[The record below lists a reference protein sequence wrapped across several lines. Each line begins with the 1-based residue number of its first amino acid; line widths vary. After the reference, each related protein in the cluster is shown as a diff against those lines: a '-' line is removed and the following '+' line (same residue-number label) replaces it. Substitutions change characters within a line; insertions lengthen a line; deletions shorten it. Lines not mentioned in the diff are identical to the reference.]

1 MAKKFVKVTGLNKVF
16 DVSTD
21 NATLDTTKLKASV
34 STNANEYSILYIT
47 ATAADEVYG
56 YKAGTTYTWSRGMLI
71 GNNTVSLI
79 DGSNGISGA
88 ASAEE
93 VYNTFSDMMVSFQE
107 LGQYINEARTTVLD
121 SSSDNK
127 AYLLGHEEQD
137 TTADTLSNSS
147 VYMQNGKLYS
157 NDKEVLT
164 DHKYR
169 PISVNGAAKIAS
181 DSSDTLDISA
191 GTNISLEY
199 TTDKKL
205 VISSTST
212 ETSHDVSIT
221 GDVEAPQI
229 SISGTATAFNTT
241 IKNGAVT
248 LDKLADSVKN
258 GEVESGESNLVT
270 GGTVYDAIQNQVGAA
285 VQYLGT
291 VSSVAELLGKTTAG
305 YGDFARATAAFDM
318 NDSSVHVGDMIILDA
333 SSKTAY
339 ASEANW
345 NVVHG
350 ENDSWREVKVNGT
363 QKIASNNSQALDVS
377 AGSNISLNYTNNKL
391 VIAAT
396 NTDEKTTETGHY
408 TPSTKK
414 TTYGDANDF
423 SANVISKIA
432 VDSKG
437 HIISDS
443 VATKNIDAFIGGENI
458 LRCSAKPRFTTE
470 NHENS
475 WNFGEYV
482 NITLDGTFTDH
493 TYDTFELACPANG
506 SREPV
511 DVIFISNTNE
521 GICQTISADYFNTF
535 IDEFVNRYDG
545 YNNKE
550 ESYIPI
556 TFSFYCK
563 VFSSTT
569 TITYIPCLNID
580 SDFHEQTATI
590 GDTWRKV
597 SMTGFYKLPRL
608 KELANWIGLG
618 YVQNNTLNGLLVACP
633 MVTFGRYD
641 VDWKENPLDS
651 KSDIVG
657 IGNLLRN
664 SQFNYVSGNVD
675 YYYYIEDPKTF
686 ELKDLLKNECVFEN
700 NNAMPGIES
709 LESTDIYSAVLG
721 IEPSI
726 TKGFI
731 YRETSDLFSTISTHS
746 GLMDYNGNPNTK
758 IPVSMSIWVYS
769 LNSDISVTLMPV
781 VFSNTALFAPVTYTT
796 VKAQT
801 WTRLTRTIYISANQ
815 TAAAGN
821 VLLGGILAKSNDG
834 TSDVKFALP
843 MVTFGSTPST
853 WFPSAYDIFS
863 EINSVSSSASSALST
878 ANDAQTTA
886 NTAASTA
893 STANSTANSAL
904 SAVNNKVSKSGDTMT
919 GALAM
924 SGNDINSVDTI
935 YVNNINTYND
945 TNDEVSFNS
954 LAHLCSGARLCG
966 ATLDMEDGKITNAT
980 NIYTQQL
987 LPYEGNDFLRI
998 GSAYF
1003 PNGFHNGDSKF
1014 YTSSQLMQ
1022 GDGNPRTIETT
1033 LTDSDNIPT
1042 SSAIKKLK
1050 VGGRNLVKGTSNLTI
1065 ATTSSAS
1072 TGTFRLFG
1080 SAAISTISTTL
1091 HGETVAAIQI
1101 VTSGSAGGFC
1111 QDNFNQYI
1119 VGQNYTVSFWA
1130 KTNKIGTIKFLAGA
1144 NGTITRPFGD
1154 EILYTFTTTD
1164 WEFVSHTF
1172 TNYQGQDNNNDSILY
1187 INNAI
1192 SNSTVIVAHVKI
1204 ELGDRATDW
1213 TPALEDV
1220 GCTTDII
1227 DTTGTYTYTDYEGN
1241 TYTVPDIKMAGR
1253 IQLSSPTKGHAAG
1266 GIIQFGDAYNGR
1278 CYIAEGNYKGKMGDS
1293 DCLVIGCGESLT
1305 FIGDDQSY
1313 PSIVLSNESTTTTA
1327 QLRNMDKY
1335 SVGSATATAY
1345 SWAPSTF
1352 TTNYGS
1358 SNFQYLFGHT
1368 ATSLTVTIGTS
1379 TYFNNNIQY
1388 LLIQQTTNTCNITLS
1403 GTNVKTKGNIT
1414 SFTVAAGQSIEFS
1427 CLYVNGYN
1435 YVTYTIFG

>member
-21 NATLDTTKLKASV
+21 NATLDTAKLKASV

-157 NDKEVLT
+157 DDKEVLT

-169 PISVNGAAKIAS
+169 PISVNGAAKITS
-181 DSSDTLDISA
+181 DSSDVLDISA

-241 IKNGAVT
+241 IKNGTVT

-291 VSSVAELLGKTTAG
+291 VSSVADLLGKTTAG

-339 ASEANW
+339 ATEANW
-345 NVVHG
+345 NIVHG
-350 ENDSWREVKVNGT
+350 ETDSWREVKVNGT

-414 TTYGDANDF
+414 TTYGDSNDF

-437 HIISDS
+437 HIISDL

-493 TYDTFELACPANG
+493 TYDTYKLACPANG
-506 SREPV
+506 SRELV
-511 DVIFISNTNE
+511 DAIYINNNNG

-535 IDEFVNRYDG
+535 IDEFVNRFDG
-545 YNNKE
+545 HNDKE

-563 VFSSTT
+563 TFDGTT
-569 TITYIPCLNID
+569 SITYIPCLNID
-580 SDFHEQTATI
+580 SDFHEQTAYI
-590 GDTWRKV
+590 GNTWRKV
-597 SMTGFYKLPRL
+597 SMTGFYKLPLL

-618 YVQNNTLNGLLVACP
+618 YVQNNTTKVLLVACP

-664 SQFNYVSGNVD
+664 SQFNYESGNVD
-675 YYYYIEDPKTF
+675 YYYYIEDPTTF
-686 ELKDLLKNECVFEN
+686 ELKDLLKNACEFEH

-709 LESTDIYSAVLG
+709 LESSDIYSAVLG
-721 IEPSI
+721 IESSI

-769 LNSDISVTLMPV
+769 LSSDISVTLMPV
-781 VFSNTALFAPVTYTT
+781 VFSNTNLFAPVTYTT
-796 VKAQT
+796 VKAET

-815 TAAAGN
+815 TAAAGK
-821 VLLGGILAKSNDG
+821 VLLGGILAKSNSNA

-853 WFPSAYDIFS
+853 WFPSAYDIFN

-878 ANDAQTTA
+878 AKAAQTTA
-886 NTAASTA
+886 NSASSIA

-904 SAVNNKVSKSGDTMT
+904 TTANNKVSKSGDTMT
-919 GALAM
+919 GDLNM
-924 SGNDINSVDTI
+924 SGNGIYDANVIETDVLQTYTHNSIN
-935 YVNNINTYND
+935 
-945 TNDEVSFNS
+945 FNCV
-954 LAHLCSGARLCG
+954 ADVAAYGF
-966 ATLDMEDGKITNAT
+966 
-980 NIYTQQL
+980 
-987 LPYEGNDFLRI
+987 GN
-998 GSAYF
+998 GETS
-1003 PNGFHNGDSKF
+1003 

-1042 SSAIKKLK
+1042 SSAVKKLK
-1050 VGGRNLVKGTSNLTI
+1050 VGGRNLLRGTKDITVSGTTGGYWYLSKFRTSGTGSYETVSYTDGQLPIPGVTKTIKLTC
-1065 ATTSSAS
+1065 ATSSSQFGIAQDKYKQTGAS
-1072 TGTFRLFG
+1072 STLTDNVFNIGDTLCLSYWVKP
-1080 SAAISTISTTL
+1080 SAAGVKCLIQPLWDCATNTNDGVGNKAFTLVAGWQRIYYSGTLTSTNTL
-1091 HGETVAAIQI
+1091 AN
-1101 VTSGSAGGFC
+1101 GFDIGYIYC
-1111 QDNFNQYI
+1111 Q
-1119 VGQNYTVSFWA
+1119 T
-1130 KTNKIGTIKFLAGA
+1130 AGA
-1144 NGTITRPFGD
+1144 SIEVCCPKLEFG
-1154 EILYTFTTTD
+1154 EIP
-1164 WEFVSHTF
+1164 
-1172 TNYQGQDNNNDSILY
+1172 
-1187 INNAI
+1187 
-1192 SNSTVIVAHVKI
+1192 
-1204 ELGDRATDW
+1204 TDW

-1227 DTTGTYTYTDYEGN
+1227 DTTGTYTYTDEDGSS
-1241 TYTVPDIKMAGR
+1241 YTVPDIKMTGR
-1253 IQLSSPTKGHAAG
+1253 LSLFSPKKDGTSG
-1266 GIIQFGDAYNGR
+1266 GVIQFANYNGSY
-1278 CYIAEGNYKGKMGDS
+1278 CYIGQGTIINKKFAPYDS
-1293 DCLVIGCGESLT
+1293 ETLCIGAPIIN
-1305 FIGDDQSY
+1305 FIGLNNYPNINFSNGTSY
-1313 PSIVLSNESTTTTA
+1313 YGA
-1327 QLRNMDKY
+1327 HLRNMDKY

-1345 SWAPSTF
+1345 TWTPSTF